1 MTWKIVGNVKKEKV
15 YAIKGGPELVEK
27 GRKKIRTLL
36 FLTIYFAFYNCDK
49 QLQLILM
56 FNELKIYIV

>member
-1 MTWKIVGNVKKEKV
+1 M
-15 YAIKGGPELVEK
+15 EK

-56 FNELKIYIV
+56 FNELKISIVVGLTKTKKEATITYTNREQMI